1 MSTEPSLL
9 TSVNTSDAEREA
21 EEMLNEVDRRYRT
34 AEAAAIIGIHPNTVR
49 FYEELGLISKPEREE
64 NGYRIFTELHI
75 LQMQL
80 IRRAFHTEI
89 LKNGLRAKITEVVR
103 AAAAGEYDE
112 AECILTEYTVMLHAE
127 RKNAEEAIETV
138 RSMLP
143 VRMTETGTEKT
154 DNVKN
159 TCLRTRKEAADCLGI
174 TVDTLRN
181 WEKNGLLPERRLKKG
196 RRVYSKED
204 ICVLRII
211 KALRCADYSL
221 EAILRMLGKV
231 ARNPDIDIREALNT
245 PGQNE
250 DIISVCDRLL
260 ASIDEAERN
269 AEAIS
274 KLLQEMKMIS
284 KVTAGE

>member
-1 MSTEPSLL
+1 M
-9 TSVNTSDAEREA
+9 
-21 EEMLNEVDRRYRT
+21 
-34 AEAAAIIGIHPNTVR
+34 
-49 FYEELGLISKPEREE
+49 
-64 NGYRIFTELHI
+64 
-75 LQMQL
+75 
-80 IRRAFHTEI
+80 
-89 LKNGLRAKITEVVR
+89 
-103 AAAAGEYDE
+103 
-112 AECILTEYTVMLHAE
+112 
-127 RKNAEEAIETV
+127 
-138 RSMLP
+138 
-143 VRMTETGTEKT
+143 RMTETGTEKT

-204 ICVLRII
+204 IRVLRII

-231 ARNPDIDIREALNT
+231 ARKPDIDIREALNT